1 MSLARFSVNNHV
13 LVNMLM
19 LVILLAGGIFAFT
32 LVREFFPESRPD
44 KIMIAAVHPGQ
55 QPEEVEK
62 TVTIKIEEA
71 VHDVEGIEKVDSTV
85 SEGLNLTILTLYNDV
100 ENINVVVQ
108 EVKNRVD
115 GLSDLPDDVERVTV
129 EKLEPKLPV
138 ISVALFGD
146 GTEVDLKRAVKA
158 VRDDLLLLPGI
169 SDVRLSG
176 IRGDEISIEL
186 KPLRLLEYDV
196 TFDEVAR
203 AVRQANLNI
212 SSGQLKS
219 DRLTVSV
226 RTLGE
231 KTRGADL
238 EEIVVR
244 SNLDGRKVLLKDI
257 ATIDDGFIESDLE
270 SYFNGK
276 RAAHCVVFKTPSQ
289 DAIRISTLV
298 KSYVKG
304 KLGASFDPF
313 GFQAAAQ
320 APWYKK
326 PVAIFGSGLSWLM
339 TRISGRIDPRVV
351 YEQSAAHPFEHQ
363 FQVALHTDL
372 ARYIEGR
379 LDLMTRNGRAGLVLV
394 LISLMLFLNWRV
406 AFWVATG
413 LLVSFLGT
421 FIVLWALGETV
432 NLLSMFGLIIV
443 LGIIVDDAIII
454 GENIF
459 RHVEEGLPP
468 KEAAIRGTDEVV
480 WPVFVTILTTI
491 AAFAPLLFINGQI
504 GDFMRVLPV
513 VVLAALAVSLLEA
526 IMILPAHLANLRQSQ
541 PVEGHR
547 RWRHVRAIVS
557 APDRLMRGPL
567 PRLYERLLRF
577 ALSWRYVTTALAC
590 TTLLLSI
597 GLMAGGIVESVFLQ
611 KMDSE
616 TLICG
621 IEMPVGSAVDQTR
634 KQVRRLNDFALGL
647 PEVKN
652 VQMFVA
658 RQYDLDGSGGGGA
671 ELQSHLGQIVLELK
685 QAEDRER
692 NHERSSDD
700 LLVVLR
706 KFSRTLHGINS
717 VTWQGMNAGPGGLDI
732 HIKVSGPNFDELVT
746 VSAQLRQTLDAY
758 SGVYDLDDDHDE
770 GKREMQLRLRQ
781 SARPTQI
788 DEAQLGSHV
797 RSALYGRESHRIT
810 RNREDIRVMVRY
822 PRIYRRSLYHLESMW
837 IPTATVA
844 GRRGWVPLG
853 EVAELEPNEGFTSLH
868 RSQRRRSLSVFGS
881 VDNNV
886 VDSSVVLARVRADFD
901 NDIASRHPDVRIEF
915 LGQYE
920 ERIKAFGSLTIAFPV
935 VLVLIYMLL
944 AGLFHSYTQP
954 LVVMAAIPFGMQGAI
969 LGHWITGNP
978 ITILSQIG
986 FVALAG
992 ILVNDSLILV
1002 DFINRRIR
1010 SGMAPFEASVS
1021 GARLRLRAIL
1031 LTTLTT
1037 AAGLTPLMFETSF
1050 QAKIMIPMAVTL
1062 TFGLIFATAL
1072 TLIIVPSL
1080 NLILIDL
1087 KQLTGFDATPAVNEA
1102 ESRSSESSEGVAT

>member
-44 KIMIAAVHPGQ
+44 KILIAAGHPGQ
-55 QPEEVEK
+55 QPAEVERA
-62 TVTIKIEEA
+62 VTIKIEEA

-85 SEGLNLTILTLYNDV
+85 SEGLSITILTLYNDV
-100 ENINVVVQ
+100 EDINVVVQ

-115 GLSDLPDDVERVTV
+115 GIPDLPDDIERVTV
-129 EKLEPKLPV
+129 EKIEPKLPV
-138 ISVALFGD
+138 ISVALFGE
-146 GTEVDLKRAVKA
+146 GTEAELKRAVKG
-158 VRDDLLLLPGI
+158 VRDDLLLLPGV
-169 SDVRLSG
+169 SDVRVSG
-176 IRGDEISIEL
+176 IRPDEISIEL
-186 KPLRLLEYDV
+186 KPLKLLEYDV

-203 AVRQANLNI
+203 AVRQANLDV

-219 DRLTVSV
+219 ERLTVSV

-231 KTRGADL
+231 QTRGMDL
-238 EEIVVR
+238 EGIVIR
-244 SNLDGRKVLLKDI
+244 SNPDGRKVLLKDI
-257 ATIDDGFIESDLE
+257 ATVDDGFVESDLE

-276 RAAHCVVFKTPSQ
+276 PAAHCVVFKTPSQ

-304 KLGASFDPF
+304 KLGAPYDPF
-313 GFQAAAQ
+313 GFQAAAR
-320 APWYKK
+320 APWYKQ
-326 PVAIFGSGLSWLM
+326 PVAIVGSGLSWLM
-339 TRISGRIDPRVV
+339 TRISGRVDPRVV
-351 YEQSAAHPFEHQ
+351 YEESASSPFEHQ
-363 FQVALHTDL
+363 FQVDLHTDL

-454 GENIF
+454 GENIY
-459 RHVEEGLPP
+459 RHVEEGMPP

-504 GDFMRVLPV
+504 GDFMRVLPI
-513 VVLAALAVSLLEA
+513 VVLAALTVSLLEA
-526 IMILPAHLANLRQSQ
+526 IMILPAHLANLNRSQ
-541 PVEGHR
+541 PSEGRR
-547 RWRHVRAIVS
+547 RWRHLRALVGS
-557 APDRLMRGPL
+557 PDRLMRGPL
-567 PRLYERLLRF
+567 QEIYERVLRI
-577 ALSWRYVTTALAC
+577 ALSWRYVTIALAC
-590 TTLLLSI
+590 ATLAISA
-597 GLMAGGIVESVFLQ
+597 GLTAGGIVETVFIQ

-634 KQVRRLNDFALGL
+634 KQVRQLNDFALTL

-658 RQYDLDGSGGGGA
+658 RQYDLDGSGGGGS
-671 ELQSHLGQIVLELK
+671 ESQSHLGQMVLELK
-685 QAEDRER
+685 EADDRER
-692 NHERSSDD
+692 NDERSSDE
-700 LLVVLR
+700 LLTVLR

-717 VTWQGMNAGPGGLDI
+717 VTWQSMNAGPGGLDI
-732 HIKVSGPNFDELVT
+732 HIKISGPDFDELVA
-746 VSAQLRQTLDAY
+746 VSATLRETLDSYA
-758 SGVYDLDDDHDE
+758 GVYDLDDDHDE
-770 GKREMQLRLRQ
+770 GKREMQLKLRE
-781 SARPTQI
+781 SARPTRI
-788 DEAQLGSHV
+788 DEAQLGGHI

-810 RNREDIRVMVRY
+810 RNREDVRVMVRY
-822 PRIYRRSLYHLESMW
+822 PEIFRRSLYHLESMW
-837 IPTATVA
+837 IPTAMIS
-844 GRRGWVPLG
+844 GRRGWVPLD
-853 EVAELEPNEGFTSLH
+853 EVARLEPGEGFTSLH
-868 RSQRRRSLSVFGS
+868 RSQRRRSVSVFGS
-881 VDNNV
+881 VDNNI
-886 VDSSVVLARVRADFD
+886 VDSSAVLDRVRNDFD
-901 NDIASRHPDVRIEF
+901 ENITPAHPDVRIEF
-915 LGQYE
+915 LGRFE
-920 ERIKAFGSLTIAFPV
+920 ERTKAFGSLTIAFPV

-954 LVVMAAIPFGMQGAI
+954 LVVMAAIPFGLQGAI
-969 LGHWITGNP
+969 LGHWVTGNP

-1010 SGMAPFEASVS
+1010 SGMEPFEASVS

-1087 KQLTGFDATPAVNEA
+1087 KQLTGFDTAPVTDRDEPANDV
-1102 ESRSSESSEGVAT
+1102 TT